1 MSLERL
7 ANELFLDIF
16 EYLSDVD
23 LFHGFRELNIRID
36 NLIIKHFKNHKHI
49 DFRLI
54 FKEDLNIIR
63 RKYLPLFINEI
74 KSIYLS
80 DNDTNPHE
88 LDIFISRLYPLY
100 RFENLQSIKFY
111 NIYSIEKINRILNDL
126 KHLSYLTHLYLKQT
140 YIKYDPNIILI
151 MMNNIWS
158 LSYLTHCC
166 LDIFFED
173 ISHLIPPTVISCT
186 LKYLSISGV
195 QCDLDNLSLLYEHTP
210 YIEYIYINLWDP
222 YNDHYQLSL
231 IPSVTI
237 LKLKCQSSSRIIQA
251 LLRKMPNLINLTVE
265 TKIIQIDGHMWK
277 DIIEKYLLQ
286 LNIFNLKM
294 EFEIIDYDN
303 IEQEIDRIINSYK
316 NQFWIDKHKWFVRCF
331 CYTENER
338 SFIHLHTLPY
348 VFQNFSININ
358 ENFLFK
364 STSQQDKHYLT
375 YNYVQ
380 DLKYSSTTSE
390 HIYLPN
396 ILFSNV
402 RHLTLTLPH
411 DDHLRFL
418 VPRFN
423 NLIFLEIRMSTW
435 EHYDND
441 LIQLQTLLDQAPN
454 LYYLKFHSWLSGVS
468 KAENKNKKTSNRNVW
483 KMPPFS
489 NRSSSVR
496 YLDLRGFN
504 NSGDYQYY
512 NDQQCS
518 ALIRSPLGNQCEFL
532 VIGVEKRTN
541 IIDLVNKMNHLRALN
556 VRCCDRKKN
565 DDELIKWLQSRLPS
579 TCSFAK
585 DSRFSNDIRLW
596 IR

>member
-195 QCDLDNLSLLYEHTP
+195 QCDLDN
-210 YIEYIYINLWDP
+210 
-222 YNDHYQLSL
+222 
-231 IPSVTI
+231 
-237 LKLKCQSSSRIIQA
+237 
-251 LLRKMPNLINLTVE
+251 
-265 TKIIQIDGHMWK
+265 
-277 DIIEKYLLQ
+277 
-286 LNIFNLKM
+286 
-294 EFEIIDYDN
+294 
-303 IEQEIDRIINSYK
+303 
-316 NQFWIDKHKWFVRCF
+316 
-331 CYTENER
+331 
-338 SFIHLHTLPY
+338 
-348 VFQNFSININ
+348 
-358 ENFLFK
+358 
-364 STSQQDKHYLT
+364 
-375 YNYVQ
+375 
-380 DLKYSSTTSE
+380 
-390 HIYLPN
+390 
-396 ILFSNV
+396 
-402 RHLTLTLPH
+402 
-411 DDHLRFL
+411 
-418 VPRFN
+418 
-423 NLIFLEIRMSTW
+423 
-435 EHYDND
+435 
-441 LIQLQTLLDQAPN
+441 
-454 LYYLKFHSWLSGVS
+454 
-468 KAENKNKKTSNRNVW
+468 
-483 KMPPFS
+483 
-489 NRSSSVR
+489 
-496 YLDLRGFN
+496 
-504 NSGDYQYY
+504 
-512 NDQQCS
+512 
-518 ALIRSPLGNQCEFL
+518 
-532 VIGVEKRTN
+532 
-541 IIDLVNKMNHLRALN
+541 
-556 VRCCDRKKN
+556 
-565 DDELIKWLQSRLPS
+565 
-579 TCSFAK
+579 
-585 DSRFSNDIRLW
+585 
-596 IR
+596 